1 MRFCNMYDDELLFA
15 FCWRFEFGVRWVL
28 QYHDIHV
35 HIMYIS
41 VEQRNKRAE
50 RGGEA
55 IADTVELYQ
64 CSVIEET
71 KDAGKSEREA
81 EGVQK
86 ERE

>member
-1 MRFCNMYDDELLFA
+1 
-15 FCWRFEFGVRWVL
+15 
-28 QYHDIHV
+28 
-35 HIMYIS
+35 MYIS